1 MLGEELKP
9 GLWRWTAYH
18 EEWKKEVAAYA
29 VETSDELILVDPL
42 LAPDQW
48 EPLEAWVQGRELHVL
63 LTIHYH
69 ARSSAEIAERLPGT
83 QVWAHSRGRAA
94 IARRTQVTDVFS
106 AGDPL
111 PADIEAIEARPRSEV
126 LFWEPRSR
134 ALLAGDALLGDGE
147 RGSGLHTCP
156 RSWLPRSS
164 TIEDLRGTLR
174 GALELPI
181 DLVLP
186 SHGAPVL
193 ADGKRKL
200 ARVAQNPSLR

>member
-9 GLWRWTAYH
+9 GLWRWTAHH
-18 EEWKKEVAAYA
+18 EEWKKQVAAHA
-29 VETSDELILVDPL
+29 VETSDELVLIDPL
-42 LAPDQW
+42 LASDQW
-48 EPLEAWVQGRELHVL
+48 VPLEASVRGRELHVL

-94 IARRTQVTDVFS
+94 IARRTPVTDVFS

-111 PADIEAIEARPRSEV
+111 PAGIVSIEARPRSEV

-164 TIEDLRGTLR
+164 SLEDLRATLR
-174 GALELPI
+174 GALDLPI
-181 DLVLP
+181 ELVLP

-193 ADGKRKL
+193 VDGKREL
-200 ARVAQNPSLR
+200 SRVAQDPSLR